1 MKRILL
7 LAIITIFMMT
17 PVSAFAKQAITDGD
31 LDAVTGEQGVSI
43 TFTNVAM
50 TNTAITSLSFGD
62 SDGFTGYTT
71 AGYLGMSNVSITG
84 TTANITGT
92 TVIDIGTS
100 GTSTRLNILLPTVTL
115 GPANVTAYLKLD
127 SGANGANLTTTTRF
141 LDLSLQGFTT
151 TLGGTV
157 TVFAH

>member
-17 PVSAFAKQAITDGD
+17 PVSAFAKQVITDGD

-92 TVIDIGTS
+92 AVIDIGTNGS
-100 GTSTRLNILLPTVTL
+100 STRLNMVLPTVTL

-127 SGANGANLTTTTRF
+127 TVAGMTTTTRL